1 MQALEVYDPLVA
13 ELEAVREY
21 RRAVVEV
28 RTQLLHHVS
37 DQLAKSPTELRD
49 QLPVTGKLES
59 RLRKL

>member
-1 MQALEVYDPLVA
+1 ML
-13 ELEAVREY
+13 EY

-28 RTQLLHHVS
+28 RTQLLHHVG
-37 DQLAKSPTELRD
+37 DQLAKLPTELRD